1 LQLPDYV
8 PQEHV
13 DNTAYYTGDYMFLL
27 GQSLNMTNG
36 EKVTHYHINMATFL
50 KLGEWFDYLREEG
63 VYDNTRIILVADHG
77 IGLGWLDGFYVGE
90 RKESCEWYLPLLMV
104 KDFDAHGFNSSFDF
118 MTNADAC
125 PMAVE
130 GVIDDPVNPFTGNT
144 LDGHQKFDD
153 ICRISFSGRWDIE
166 DNNGYTLIPD
176 DWYTVNGSPYDT
188 DNWEYLGYE

>member
-1 LQLPDYV
+1 
-8 PQEHV
+8 
-13 DNTAYYTGDYMFLL
+13 
-27 GQSLNMTNG
+27 
-36 EKVTHYHINMATFL
+36 
-50 KLGEWFDYLREEG
+50 
-63 VYDNTRIILVADHG
+63 
-77 IGLGWLDGFYVGE
+77 
-90 RKESCEWYLPLLMV
+90 MV

-166 DNNGYTLIPD
+166 DNNGFTLIPD